1 MIDKFLDYISVEKR
15 YSQNTLVSYKKD
27 LEDLLLFIS
36 ETEGTEDLK
45 KVDKKII
52 RNFIVSLS
60 EKKIQKRSINRK
72 LSSLRSFYLYLLK
85 IGEIQVSPLE
95 TIPSLKFYAE
105 KQIPISEEEM
115 ENLGEIL
122 ESESGNSLEK
132 LIIETLYQT
141 GMRKSELCNILL
153 EQVDFSKSE
162 IFVKGK
168 GNKQRVVPI
177 SENLLKQMRE
187 YIAIRKPNEDSGI
200 YFFVR
205 ENGKKLSEKF
215 VYSVV
220 NRYLSLI
227 TLKTRRRDGAGGEPA
242 GFSVVARQF
251 CRLAGKRLQRL
262 GAAPGRRADRLFGG
276 HVGDRRSPP
285 AQHRRQ
291 QALSGP
297 GLRCAPAPPCHGM
310 RPAGRG
316 GQAFPRSAP
325 LQRARG
331 RTLSPLRFLPDR
343 HPQGLLSRRD
353 RARGCADF

>member
-122 ESESGNSLEK
+122 EKEPENLLEK

-187 YIAIRKPNEDSGI
+187 YLTVRKPNEDSGI

-227 TLKTRRRDGAGGEPA
+227 TLKKKKSPHILRHSFATHVLNNGAEISKVKKILGH
-242 GFSVVARQF
+242 SS
-251 CRLAGKRLQRL
+251 LASTQVYTNGNIEQLKRVFNQ
-262 GAAPGRRADRLFGG
+262 AHPRAYKKED
-276 HVGDRRSPP
+276 
-285 AQHRRQ
+285 
-291 QALSGP
+291 
-297 GLRCAPAPPCHGM
+297 
-310 RPAGRG
+310 
-316 GQAFPRSAP
+316 
-325 LQRARG
+325 
-331 RTLSPLRFLPDR
+331 
-343 HPQGLLSRRD
+343 
-353 RARGCADF
+353 

>member
-227 TLKTRRRDGAGGEPA
+227 TLKKKKSPHILRHSFATHVLNNGAEISKVKKILGH
-242 GFSVVARQF
+242 SS
-251 CRLAGKRLQRL
+251 LASTQVYTNGNIEQLKRVFNQ
-262 GAAPGRRADRLFGG
+262 AHPRAYKKED
-276 HVGDRRSPP
+276 
-285 AQHRRQ
+285 
-291 QALSGP
+291 
-297 GLRCAPAPPCHGM
+297 
-310 RPAGRG
+310 
-316 GQAFPRSAP
+316 
-325 LQRARG
+325 
-331 RTLSPLRFLPDR
+331 
-343 HPQGLLSRRD
+343 
-353 RARGCADF
+353 

>member
-1 MIDKFLDYISVEKR
+1 MINKFLDYISVEKR

-115 ENLGEIL
+115 ESLGEIL
-122 ESESGNSLEK
+122 EKEPENLLEK

-141 GMRKSELCNILL
+141 GMRKLELCNILL

-187 YIAIRKPNEDSGI
+187 YMVIRKPNEDSGI

-220 NRYLSLI
+220 NSYLSLI
-227 TLKTRRRDGAGGEPA
+227 TLKKKKSPHILRHSFATHVLNNGAEISKVKKILGH
-242 GFSVVARQF
+242 SS
-251 CRLAGKRLQRL
+251 LASTQVYTNGNIEQLKRVFNQ
-262 GAAPGRRADRLFGG
+262 AHPRAYKKED
-276 HVGDRRSPP
+276 
-285 AQHRRQ
+285 
-291 QALSGP
+291 
-297 GLRCAPAPPCHGM
+297 
-310 RPAGRG
+310 
-316 GQAFPRSAP
+316 
-325 LQRARG
+325 
-331 RTLSPLRFLPDR
+331 
-343 HPQGLLSRRD
+343 
-353 RARGCADF
+353 

>member
-15 YSQNTLVSYKKD
+15 YSQNTMVSYKKD

-187 YIAIRKPNEDSGI
+187 YMVIRKPNEDSGI

-220 NRYLSLI
+220 NSYLSLI
-227 TLKTRRRDGAGGEPA
+227 TLKKKKSPHILRHSFATHVLNNGAEISKVKKILGH
-242 GFSVVARQF
+242 SS
-251 CRLAGKRLQRL
+251 LASTQVYTNGNIEQLKRVLNQ
-262 GAAPGRRADRLFGG
+262 AHPRAYKKED
-276 HVGDRRSPP
+276 
-285 AQHRRQ
+285 
-291 QALSGP
+291 
-297 GLRCAPAPPCHGM
+297 
-310 RPAGRG
+310 
-316 GQAFPRSAP
+316 
-325 LQRARG
+325 
-331 RTLSPLRFLPDR
+331 
-343 HPQGLLSRRD
+343 
-353 RARGCADF
+353 

>member
-1 MIDKFLDYISVEKR
+1 MINKFLDYISVEKR

-115 ENLGEIL
+115 ENLGEVL
-122 ESESGNSLEK
+122 ESESDNFLEK

-162 IFVKGK
+162 ISIKGK

-187 YIAIRKPNEDSGI
+187 YMVIRKPNEDSGI

-227 TLKTRRRDGAGGEPA
+227 TLKKKKSPHILRHSFATHVLNNGAEISKVKKILGH
-242 GFSVVARQF
+242 SS
-251 CRLAGKRLQRL
+251 LASTQVYTNGNIEQLKRVFNQ
-262 GAAPGRRADRLFGG
+262 AHPRAYKKED
-276 HVGDRRSPP
+276 
-285 AQHRRQ
+285 
-291 QALSGP
+291 
-297 GLRCAPAPPCHGM
+297 
-310 RPAGRG
+310 
-316 GQAFPRSAP
+316 
-325 LQRARG
+325 
-331 RTLSPLRFLPDR
+331 
-343 HPQGLLSRRD
+343 
-353 RARGCADF
+353 

>member
-168 GNKQRVVPI
+168 GNKQRVVPV
-177 SENLLKQMRE
+177 SENLLKRMQE
-187 YIAIRKPNEDSGI
+187 YVAIRKPNEDSGI

-220 NRYLSLI
+220 NSYLSLI
-227 TLKTRRRDGAGGEPA
+227 TLKKKKSPHILRHSFATHVLNNGAEISKVKKILGH
-242 GFSVVARQF
+242 SS
-251 CRLAGKRLQRL
+251 LASTQVYTNGNIEQLKRVFNQ
-262 GAAPGRRADRLFGG
+262 AHPRAYKKED
-276 HVGDRRSPP
+276 
-285 AQHRRQ
+285 
-291 QALSGP
+291 
-297 GLRCAPAPPCHGM
+297 
-310 RPAGRG
+310 
-316 GQAFPRSAP
+316 
-325 LQRARG
+325 
-331 RTLSPLRFLPDR
+331 
-343 HPQGLLSRRD
+343 
-353 RARGCADF
+353 

>member
-1 MIDKFLDYISVEKR
+1 MINKFLDYISVEKR

-122 ESESGNSLEK
+122 ESESENSLEK

-168 GNKQRVVPI
+168 GNKQRVVPV
-177 SENLLKQMRE
+177 SENLLKRMQE
-187 YIAIRKPNEDSGI
+187 YVAIRKPNEDSGI

-227 TLKTRRRDGAGGEPA
+227 TLKKKKSPHILRHSFATHVLNNGAEISKVKKILGH
-242 GFSVVARQF
+242 SS
-251 CRLAGKRLQRL
+251 LASTQVYTNGNIEQLKRVFNQ
-262 GAAPGRRADRLFGG
+262 AHPRAYKKED
-276 HVGDRRSPP
+276 
-285 AQHRRQ
+285 
-291 QALSGP
+291 
-297 GLRCAPAPPCHGM
+297 
-310 RPAGRG
+310 
-316 GQAFPRSAP
+316 
-325 LQRARG
+325 
-331 RTLSPLRFLPDR
+331 
-343 HPQGLLSRRD
+343 
-353 RARGCADF
+353 

>member
-36 ETEGTEDLK
+36 ATEGTEDLK

-122 ESESGNSLEK
+122 EKEPENLLEK

-141 GMRKSELCNILL
+141 GMRKTELCNILL
-153 EQVDFSKSE
+153 DQVDFSKSE
-162 IFVKGK
+162 IFIKGK

-177 SENLLKQMRE
+177 SENLLKQMRV
-187 YIAIRKPNEDSGI
+187 YLTVRKPNEDSGI

-227 TLKTRRRDGAGGEPA
+227 TLKKKKSPHILRHSFATHVLNNGAEISKVKKILGH
-242 GFSVVARQF
+242 SS
-251 CRLAGKRLQRL
+251 LASTQVYTNGNIEQLKRVFNQ
-262 GAAPGRRADRLFGG
+262 AHPRAYKKED
-276 HVGDRRSPP
+276 
-285 AQHRRQ
+285 
-291 QALSGP
+291 
-297 GLRCAPAPPCHGM
+297 
-310 RPAGRG
+310 
-316 GQAFPRSAP
+316 
-325 LQRARG
+325 
-331 RTLSPLRFLPDR
+331 
-343 HPQGLLSRRD
+343 
-353 RARGCADF
+353 

>member
-1 MIDKFLDYISVEKR
+1 MINKFLDYISVEKR

-122 ESESGNSLEK
+122 ESESENSLEK

-187 YIAIRKPNEDSGI
+187 YMVIRKPNEDSGI

-227 TLKTRRRDGAGGEPA
+227 TLKKKKSPHILRHSFATHVLNNGAEISKVKKILGH
-242 GFSVVARQF
+242 SS
-251 CRLAGKRLQRL
+251 LASTQVYTNGNIEQLKRVFNQ
-262 GAAPGRRADRLFGG
+262 AHPRAYKKED
-276 HVGDRRSPP
+276 
-285 AQHRRQ
+285 
-291 QALSGP
+291 
-297 GLRCAPAPPCHGM
+297 
-310 RPAGRG
+310 
-316 GQAFPRSAP
+316 
-325 LQRARG
+325 
-331 RTLSPLRFLPDR
+331 
-343 HPQGLLSRRD
+343 
-353 RARGCADF
+353 

>member
-122 ESESGNSLEK
+122 ESESENSLEK

-168 GNKQRVVPI
+168 GNKQRVVPV
-177 SENLLKQMRE
+177 SENLLKRMQE
-187 YIAIRKPNEDSGI
+187 YVAIRKPNEDSGI

-220 NRYLSLI
+220 NSYLSLI
-227 TLKTRRRDGAGGEPA
+227 TLKKKKSPHILRHSFATHVLNNGAEISKVKKILGH
-242 GFSVVARQF
+242 SS
-251 CRLAGKRLQRL
+251 LASTQVYTNGNIEQLKRVFNQ
-262 GAAPGRRADRLFGG
+262 AHPRAYKKED
-276 HVGDRRSPP
+276 
-285 AQHRRQ
+285 
-291 QALSGP
+291 
-297 GLRCAPAPPCHGM
+297 
-310 RPAGRG
+310 
-316 GQAFPRSAP
+316 
-325 LQRARG
+325 
-331 RTLSPLRFLPDR
+331 
-343 HPQGLLSRRD
+343 
-353 RARGCADF
+353 

>member
-15 YSQNTLVSYKKD
+15 YSQNTMVSYKKD

-153 EQVDFSKSE
+153 DQVDFSKSE

-168 GNKQRVVPI
+168 GNKQRVVPV
-177 SENLLKQMRE
+177 SENLLKRMRE
-187 YIAIRKPNEDSGI
+187 YVAIRKPNEDSGI

-220 NRYLSLI
+220 NSYLSLI
-227 TLKTRRRDGAGGEPA
+227 TLKKKKSPHILRHSFATHVLNNGAEISKVKKILGH
-242 GFSVVARQF
+242 SS
-251 CRLAGKRLQRL
+251 LASTQVYTNGNIEQLKRVFNQ
-262 GAAPGRRADRLFGG
+262 AHPRAYKKED
-276 HVGDRRSPP
+276 
-285 AQHRRQ
+285 
-291 QALSGP
+291 
-297 GLRCAPAPPCHGM
+297 
-310 RPAGRG
+310 
-316 GQAFPRSAP
+316 
-325 LQRARG
+325 
-331 RTLSPLRFLPDR
+331 
-343 HPQGLLSRRD
+343 
-353 RARGCADF
+353 

>member
-105 KQIPISEEEM
+105 KRIPISEEEM
-115 ENLGEIL
+115 EDLGEIL
-122 ESESGNSLEK
+122 EKESGNSLEK

-187 YIAIRKPNEDSGI
+187 YMVIRKPNEDSGI

-227 TLKTRRRDGAGGEPA
+227 TLKKKKSPHILRHSFATHVLNNGAEISKVKKILGH
-242 GFSVVARQF
+242 SS
-251 CRLAGKRLQRL
+251 LASTQVYTNGNIEQLKRVFNQ
-262 GAAPGRRADRLFGG
+262 AHPRAYKKED
-276 HVGDRRSPP
+276 
-285 AQHRRQ
+285 
-291 QALSGP
+291 
-297 GLRCAPAPPCHGM
+297 
-310 RPAGRG
+310 
-316 GQAFPRSAP
+316 
-325 LQRARG
+325 
-331 RTLSPLRFLPDR
+331 
-343 HPQGLLSRRD
+343 
-353 RARGCADF
+353 

>member
-105 KQIPISEEEM
+105 KRIPISEEEM
-115 ENLGEIL
+115 EDLGEIL
-122 ESESGNSLEK
+122 EKESGNSLEK

-187 YIAIRKPNEDSGI
+187 YMVIRKPNEDSGI

-220 NRYLSLI
+220 NSYLSLI
-227 TLKTRRRDGAGGEPA
+227 TLKKKKSPHILRHSFATHVLNNGAEISKVKKILGH
-242 GFSVVARQF
+242 SS
-251 CRLAGKRLQRL
+251 LASTQVYTNGNIEQLKRVFNQ
-262 GAAPGRRADRLFGG
+262 AHPRAYKKED
-276 HVGDRRSPP
+276 
-285 AQHRRQ
+285 
-291 QALSGP
+291 
-297 GLRCAPAPPCHGM
+297 
-310 RPAGRG
+310 
-316 GQAFPRSAP
+316 
-325 LQRARG
+325 
-331 RTLSPLRFLPDR
+331 
-343 HPQGLLSRRD
+343 
-353 RARGCADF
+353 